1 MNNFT
6 SKTCR
11 ATFNQIKIKK
21 NQPNIYKIG
30 PKQRKKLF
38 WIEPIQLKILKN
50 VLVQNQSN
58 CIVSHMWPK
67 KGVQYDDK
75 NKLKPVQTTLQIHL

>member
-11 ATFNQIKIKK
+11 ATFNQTRIKK
-21 NQPNIYKIG
+21 NQANIYKIG
-30 PKQRKKLF
+30 QKQIKNLF
-38 WIEPIQLKILKN
+38 WIEPIQPKILKN

-58 CIVSHMWPK
+58 CIVSHM
-67 KGVQYDDK
+67 
-75 NKLKPVQTTLQIHL
+75 